1 MTGERSKLNAYEDK
15 LQNTCDENALTYRI
29 YRDKYPISMTIRPAG
44 GMDNQL
50 SMLEKAED
58 NGYTSPDASLV
69 FAYRDGALEYRMSE
83 TLTIGDALFN
93 KLKNLFK
100 SWLFMWLLL
109 FNREAVVQ
117 QHISHEAMT
126 LIIGRREEKKPG
138 ADNGAGDAQGDE
150 EPDAGDETP
159 DDDIVFECEHKE
171 DGTCSITEKCGVCCH
186 DCQNPCTDICQ
197 TVQDFAQS
205 IVGNTGE
212 DEDVETENDEADS
225 ENDIVPEGDEDGDD
239 GEDAGDNS
247 AEPETGISSLAEE
260 AALVEEAIT
269 VVRKAG
275 FASTKMLQKSF
286 NIGYAKASRLIDA
299 LEARGIIGPFNGSSP
314 REVLPEGGSDE

>member
-15 LQNTCDENALTYRI
+15 LQNTCDENSLTYRI
-29 YRDKYPISMTIRPAG
+29 YREKYPISMTIRPAG

-58 NGYTSPDASLV
+58 NGYISPDASLV

-83 TLTIGDALFN
+83 TFTISDALFN

-117 QHISHEAMT
+117 QYVSHEAMT
-126 LIIGRREEKKPG
+126 LIIGKREEKKPG
-138 ADNGAGDAQGDE
+138 AESTEASEETNEGDDLPPDDDGEGEDADHE
-150 EPDAGDETP
+150 NDDADSDDDDDDAGDE
-159 DDDIVFECEHKE
+159 
-171 DGTCSITEKCGVCCH
+171 
-186 DCQNPCTDICQ
+186 
-197 TVQDFAQS
+197 
-205 IVGNTGE
+205 
-212 DEDVETENDEADS
+212 
-225 ENDIVPEGDEDGDD
+225 
-239 GEDAGDNS
+239 S
-247 AEPETGISSLAEE
+247 APSGLAEE

-275 FASTKMLQKSF
+275 KASTGMLQKSF
-286 NIGYAKASRLIDA
+286 NIGYAKASRLIAA

-314 REVLPEGGSDE
+314 REVLPVAGAANE

>member
-1 MTGERSKLNAYEDK
+1 MTGERSKLSAYEDK
-15 LQNTCDENALTYRI
+15 LQNTCDENSLTYRI

-69 FAYRDGALEYRMSE
+69 FAFRDGALEYRMSE
-83 TLTIGDALFN
+83 TFTIGDALFN

-100 SWLFMWLLL
+100 SWLFMWLLH
-109 FNREAVVQ
+109 FNREVVIQ
-117 QHISHEAMT
+117 QFVSHDTMT

-138 ADNGAGDAQGDE
+138 ADNGARDAQGDE
-150 EPDAGDETP
+150 EPDAGDETTE
-159 DDDIVFECEHKE
+159 DDIVFECEHIE
-171 DGTCSITEKCGVCCH
+171 DGTCSIIEKCGVCCH
-186 DCQNPCTDICQ
+186 DCQNLCSDICQ

-205 IVGNTGE
+205 IVGSTGE
-212 DEDVETENDEADS
+212 DEDDETENDEADS
-225 ENDIVPEGDEDGDD
+225 ENDYVPEGDESEDDTGAGDD
-239 GEDAGDNS
+239 S
-247 AEPETGISSLAEE
+247 AEPETSIPSLAEE
-260 AALVEEAIT
+260 AALVEEAIA

-275 FASTKMLQKSF
+275 NASTKMLQKSF
-286 NIGYAKASRLIDA
+286 NIGYAKASRLMEA

-314 REVLPEGGSDE
+314 REVLPEAGAANE